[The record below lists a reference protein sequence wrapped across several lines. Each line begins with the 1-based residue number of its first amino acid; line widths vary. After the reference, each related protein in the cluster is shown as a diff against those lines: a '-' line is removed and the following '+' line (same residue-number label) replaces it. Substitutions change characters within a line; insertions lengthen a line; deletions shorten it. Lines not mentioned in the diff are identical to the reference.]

1 MTQVKYKIKT
11 GDTVVVL
18 SGRDKGKSGEVKQM
32 LLKDGKAIVGGINM
46 VQRHRKPTMQQ
57 PGGIDNKE
65 APIHISNLAVADPK
79 TGKPT
84 KVGYKI
90 EDGKK
95 VRYAKASGDVING

>member
-1 MTQVKYKIKT
+1 MSQPKLKIKT

-18 SGRDKGKSGEVKQM
+18 AGKDKGKTGEVKKVM
-32 LLKDGKAIVGGINM
+32 PKDAKAIVSGLNM
-46 VQRHRKPTMQQ
+46 VERKRKPSMQQ

-65 APIHISNLAVADPK
+65 APIHISNLAIADPQS
-79 TGKPT
+79 GKPT
-84 KVGYKI
+84 RVGYRI

>member
-1 MTQVKYKIKT
+1 MTQPKFKIKT

-18 SGRDKGKSGEVKQM
+18 AGRDKGKSGEIKKMM
-32 LLKDGKAIVGGINM
+32 LGDSKAIVGGVNM

-65 APIHISNLAVADPK
+65 APVHISNLALADPK

-84 KVGYKI
+84 KVGYKV

-95 VRYAKASGDVING
+95 VRFAKASGDVING

>member
-18 SGRDKGKSGEVKQM
+18 AGRDKGKSGEVKQM

-65 APIHISNLAVADPK
+65 APIHISNLAIADPK

>member
-1 MTQVKYKIKT
+1 MTQVKAKIKT

-18 SGRDKGKSGEVKQM
+18 AGRDKGKSGEVKKM
-32 LLKDGKAIVGGINM
+32 LLSDGKAIVGGINM

-65 APIHISNLAVADPK
+65 APIHISNLAIADPK
-79 TGKPT
+79 SGKPT
-84 KVGYKI
+84 KVGYRV

>member
-11 GDTVVVL
+11 GDTVIVL
-18 SGRDKGKSGEVKQM
+18 AGRDKGKTGEVKQM

-65 APIHISNLAVADPK
+65 APIHISNLAIADPK
-79 TGKPT
+79 SGKPT

>member
-1 MTQVKYKIKT
+1 MTQIKFKIKT

-18 SGRDKGKSGEVKQM
+18 AGRDKGKTGEVKKM
-32 LLKDGKAIVGGINM
+32 LLSSSKAVVGGINM

-65 APIHISNLAVADPK
+65 APIHISNLALADPK

-84 KVGYKI
+84 KVGYRI